1 MRPGAPGRALRTGAG
16 RVCAARRAARANG
29 VRPQRLALVARI
41 GRSGRRLFDRFEIQ
55 HQPAVG
61 RQRAELRKVGQPD
74 DPFVRRRCVRAG
86 PLRASGYRRSAP
98 ASRCAGACALP
109 ALYHSHAL
117 SRTSGELASSAS
129 LNRSSED
136 QQVTRVAG
144 ERSFAPT
151 ASRPPLCPARSNSS
165 AVPGPDFRP
174 RRRKG
179 RQPLFVSGTSVQRFE
194 PGVREKFCVGS
205 AVDQLLDAAVK
216 ARREPQVVRRERD
229 AQAGADAQRIGG
241 QQHRRAERLAVLRR
255 YRDDQPPDEPF
266 GKGVQGTVIGG
277 VERCRAEA
285 GNAPSREVRQAAP
298 RQFALDCPARDC
310 QPGPG
315 IGNGMQVYS
324 GGRTGARG
332 RSSAPGRYPGRSRRS
347 RAAAGCLRERFRS
360 SCGSGLELR
369 PASA

>member
-1 MRPGAPGRALRTGAG
+1 MACG
-16 RVCAARRAARANG
+16 
-29 VRPQRLALVARI
+29 PQRLALVARI

-74 DPFVRRRCVRAG
+74 DPFVRGDASGQVLFVPAG
-86 PLRASGYRRSAP
+86 TDDQLLRAVVHARYRVVP
-98 ASRCAGACALP
+98 LP
-109 ALYHSHAL
+109 RVVAHQRRIGLQRVL
-117 SRTSGELASSAS
+117 EQVV
-129 LNRSSED
+129 ED
-136 QQVTRVAG
+136 QQVHRVAG
-144 ERSFAPT
+144 ERSFAPDREQ
-151 ASRPPLCPARSNSS
+151 AAAL
-165 AVPGPDFRP
+165 PGEVELLGGADQISGPGG
-174 RRRKG
+174 G
-179 RQPLFVSGTSVQRFE
+179 RGGSLFFVSGTSVQRFE

-332 RSSAPGRYPGRSRRS
+332 RSSARGGIREGLAGAGRLRGVCGKGFVHRAGRGWS
-347 RAAAGCLRERFRS
+347 
-360 SCGSGLELR
+360 
-369 PASA
+369 